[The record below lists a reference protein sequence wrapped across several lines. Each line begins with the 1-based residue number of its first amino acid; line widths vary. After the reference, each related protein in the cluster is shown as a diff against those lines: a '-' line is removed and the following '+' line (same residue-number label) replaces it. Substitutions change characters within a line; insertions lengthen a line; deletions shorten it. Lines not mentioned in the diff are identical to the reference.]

1 LAALALR
8 LLLAASGQMAV
19 TNTAARLATVATAPL
34 HHLVGG
40 WVGSFKVAAT
50 YAEYIMWH
58 ATGLRPGEQSNSKRI
73 SWEIA

>member
-19 TNTAARLATVATAPL
+19 TNTAARLATVAPL

-40 WVGSFKVAAT
+40 WVGSFKVA
-50 YAEYIMWH
+50 

>member
-19 TNTAARLATVATAPL
+19 TNTAARLATVAPL

-73 SWEIA
+73 SWEMA

>member
-1 LAALALR
+1 
-8 LLLAASGQMAV
+8 
-19 TNTAARLATVATAPL
+19 
-34 HHLVGG
+34 VGG

-73 SWEIA
+73 SWEMA